1 MSEAQPSFLT
11 LDQVMELHS
20 ESIEEFGGSQ
30 GVRDAGLIESALG
43 AALNEFHY
51 GGGDLFAIA
60 AAYAFHIAESQA
72 FIDGNKRTAVAAA
85 LTFLDMNV
93 ECRRPPQIEFYE
105 HMIAVAKK
113 TMTKSGLAAQFRAL
127 AVPK

>member
-30 GVRDAGLIESALG
+30 GVRDEGLIEL
-43 AALNEFHY
+43 
-51 GGGDLFAIA
+51 
-60 AAYAFHIAESQA
+60 
-72 FIDGNKRTAVAAA
+72 
-85 LTFLDMNV
+85 
-93 ECRRPPQIEFYE
+93 
-105 HMIAVAKK
+105 
-113 TMTKSGLAAQFRAL
+113 TKSGLAAQFRAL